1 MSVSPHRFSLCGSS
15 LFLSLWLFPVSL
27 CVSLSVPL
35 SLYAVT
41 LSLSLCFCFS
51 VSLCLLLL
59 LIFSDS
65 LCSPGKGGGY
75 FRIGVRDA
83 ITIERSRNGK
93 LGSLSYTVNDEPPES
108 PAGVCLCYVVGF
120 FEQNMHC
127 PVLIIH
133 GLHVCCRSHIFL
145 LAPLFVVLPLS

>member
-1 MSVSPHRFSLCGSS
+1 ML
-15 LFLSLWLFPVSL
+15 L
-27 CVSLSVPL
+27 
-35 SLYAVT
+35 

-65 LCSPGKGGGY
+65 LCSPGKKGGY

-120 FEQNMHC
+120 FEQNMCC
-127 PVLIIH
+127 PVLIIQNK
-133 GLHVCCRSHIFL
+133 VYM
-145 LAPLFVVLPLS
+145 FVVGAIFSC

>member
-1 MSVSPHRFSLCGSS
+1 MSVSPGTSS
-15 LFLSLWLFPVSL
+15 PFLSLWLFPVSL

-41 LSLSLCFCFS
+41 LFLSLCFS

-59 LIFSDS
+59 LIFSDY

-83 ITIERSRNGK
+83 ITIKRSRNGK

-108 PAGVCLCYVVGF
+108 SAGVCVYV
-120 FEQNMHC
+120 MW
-127 PVLIIH
+127 LD
-133 GLHVCCRSHIFL
+133 FL
-145 LAPLFVVLPLS
+145 NKTCVVLF

>member
-1 MSVSPHRFSLCGSS
+1 MSVSPGTSS
-15 LFLSLWLFPVSL
+15 PFLSLCLFPVSL

-41 LSLSLCFCFS
+41 LFCSLCFCFS
-51 VSLCLLLL
+51 VSLCLLL
-59 LIFSDS
+59 ICSDY

-120 FEQNMHC
+120 FEQNMRC
-127 PVLIIH
+127 PVLIIQNK
-133 GLHVCCRSHIFL
+133 VYM
-145 LAPLFVVLPLS
+145 FVVGAIFSC